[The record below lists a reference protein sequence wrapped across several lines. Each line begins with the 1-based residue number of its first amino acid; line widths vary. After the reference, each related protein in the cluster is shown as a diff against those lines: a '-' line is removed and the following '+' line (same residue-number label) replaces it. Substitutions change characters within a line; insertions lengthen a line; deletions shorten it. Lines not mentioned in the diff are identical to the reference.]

1 MVYDDY
7 ADIGIFAKWVMDAPE
22 IGEVE
27 IMADEPLKDGFCLQV
42 EKGLWIRL
50 DRAPAVR
57 LVGQIVDAFLRVVL
71 RPSDCLEP
79 FSAIRIGTDKS
90 ALEPVVVVGD
100 LVCPYGI
107 AVLIKSKRNPHL

>member
-1 MVYDDY
+1 
-7 ADIGIFAKWVMDAPE
+7 
-22 IGEVE
+22 
-27 IMADEPLKDGFCLQV
+27 MADEPLKDGFCFQV

-90 ALEPVVVVGD
+90 ALEPVAVVGVLRW
-100 LVCPYGI
+100 LVDVRRFQH
-107 AVLIKSKRNPHL
+107 ALNVLPEEERDR

>member
-1 MVYDDY
+1 MR
-7 ADIGIFAKWVMDAPE
+7 DAIDE
-22 IGEVE
+22 RQVGEVE
-27 IMADEPLKDGFCLQV
+27 IMADEPFEDGFRLQM

-50 DRAPAVR
+50 DCAPAVR
-57 LVGQIVDAFLRVVL
+57 LVGQIVDASLRVVL

-79 FSAIRIGTDKS
+79 FPAIRIGTDKS
-90 ALEPVVVVGD
+90 ALEPVAVVGD

>member
-1 MVYDDY
+1 
-7 ADIGIFAKWVMDAPE
+7 
-22 IGEVE
+22 
-27 IMADEPLKDGFCLQV
+27 MADEPFEDGFRLQM

-57 LVGQIVDAFLRVVL
+57 LVGQIVDASLRVVL

-79 FSAIRIGTDKS
+79 FPAIRIGTDKS
-90 ALEPVVVVGD
+90 ALEPIAVVGN

>member
-1 MVYDDY
+1 
-7 ADIGIFAKWVMDAPE
+7 
-22 IGEVE
+22 
-27 IMADEPLKDGFCLQV
+27 MADEPLKDGFCLQV

-57 LVGQIVDAFLRVVL
+57 LMGQIVDASLRVVL
-71 RPSDCLEP
+71 RLSDCLESFP
-79 FSAIRIGTDKS
+79 AIRIGTDKS
-90 ALEPVVVVGD
+90 ALEPIAVVGD